1 METNNSRFGFELL
14 SIGGGYGALVEY
26 VCVAGM
32 IRLKNCKALNF
43 KLMSDVVLT
52 PFILSPILTL
62 SKANHNPSSSLVL
75 TSNPKYIVSGGANN
89 RLKVYKSRKAL
100 IKVVNLDTN
109 RRQ

>member
-1 METNNSRFGFELL
+1 
-14 SIGGGYGALVEY
+14 
-26 VCVAGM
+26 
-32 IRLKNCKALNF
+32 
-43 KLMSDVVLT
+43 MSDVILT

-75 TSNPKYIVSGGANN
+75 VTGKPKTSNPKYIVSGGANN